1 MSESLTSTRNP
12 TLSAW
17 VGLLRGYRATV
28 RDLSADLLRTHGL
41 SISDYETLLLL
52 SQAETG
58 RLRRTDLAQ
67 NLELTPSAI
76 TRLLEG
82 LERSG
87 LVRRAHC
94 TSDARVVYAEL
105 TDAGREKLAAA
116 ACSHVAAIEDL
127 FGRHFEPEEVDQL
140 AELLGRLPGSG
151 PSCEPG

>member
-1 MSESLTSTRNP
+1 MSEGATTTENP
-12 TLSAW
+12 TLYAW
-17 VGLLRGYRATV
+17 VGLLRGYRAAV

-41 SISDYETLLLL
+41 SISDYEALLLL

-87 LVRRAHC
+87 LVRKANC
-94 TSDARVVYAEL
+94 TADARVIYAEL

-116 ACSHVAAIEDL
+116 ACSHVAAIEEL
-127 FGRHFEPEEVDQL
+127 FGRHFEPDEVEQL

-151 PSCEPG
+151 PSCTPG